1 MRSEYIGVVCI
12 APSFVLIQGLAF
24 MHANSRLHQ
33 SIGPGSVVIN
43 KTDEREVRVM
53 QARLRDLAFAV
64 DISSEAMVGG
74 ATLAEIWDQ
83 GTIAKPD
90 PKCVAAYCM

>member
-1 MRSEYIGVVCI
+1 
-12 APSFVLIQGLAF
+12 

-43 KTDEREVRVM
+43 KTDERELRVM

-64 DISSEAMVGG
+64 DVSNEATVGG

-83 GTIAKPD
+83 GTIAKSD
-90 PKCVAAYCM
+90 PKCVVLTLCACY